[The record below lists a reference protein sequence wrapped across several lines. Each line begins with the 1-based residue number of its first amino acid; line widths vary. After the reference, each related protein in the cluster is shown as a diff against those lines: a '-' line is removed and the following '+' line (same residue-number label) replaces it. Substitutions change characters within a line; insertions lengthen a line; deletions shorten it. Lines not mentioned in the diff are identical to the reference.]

1 LLLGAPAADAAGPP
15 WSYTFEGWDGPALDV
30 AWYVPRRAAPGA
42 PILIVIPGA
51 SRDTQRFH
59 ASWLSFAHRFRFV
72 VITLGAPRA
81 RFPTEHDYNAG
92 RVREPSGRP
101 RPESEWLFSAVDPLF
116 EDFKLR
122 FGFSA
127 ERYHLFGHS
136 AGGGFVHR
144 MLLFKPEAKVQRA
157 VAANP
162 SFATLPDF
170 NADYPFGISGAP
182 LPPDGLARWFA
193 SPLTILLGEK
203 DTGPRK
209 QPLSNSAK
217 ARAQGP
223 HVLARGKLL
232 FERARAEAKRLGVPF
247 RWQLRV
253 AENVGHDNRA
263 IAPHALEPLFANSA
277 D

>member
-1 LLLGAPAADAAGPP
+1 M
-15 WSYTFEGWDGPALDV
+15 
-30 AWYVPRRAAPGA
+30 PRRAEADA

-92 RVREPSGRP
+92 RVREPDGRP
-101 RPESEWLFSAVDPLF
+101 RPESQWLFSAVDPLF
-116 EDFKLR
+116 EDFKSR
-122 FGFSA
+122 FGFTA
-127 ERYHLFGHS
+127 KRYHLFGHS

-144 MLLFKPEAKVQRA
+144 MLLFKPDAKVQRA

-162 SFATLPDF
+162 AFATLPDA
-170 NADYPFGISGAP
+170 NADYPFGLSGAP
-182 LPPDGLARWFA
+182 LPANGLARWFA

-209 QPLSNSAK
+209 QPLSNSAE

-232 FERARAEAKRLGVPF
+232 FERARAEAERLGVPF
-247 RWQLRV
+247 RWRLRV
-253 AENVGHDNRA
+253 AEGVGHDNRA